1 MSSQLQENLIFI
13 GLTTYDRL
21 NLLRESVLSI
31 LNQNYKNFILVI
43 SNDNPERVLTNEQ
56 IKSIHE
62 QLVVAFKDD
71 TDSLVE
77 MILNNWLAEDK
88 DMLWANMDELI
99 TQAEKGELL
108 TTDQI
113 NNILNEDSY
122 GGND

>member
-1 MSSQLQENLIFI
+1 MAKAKQA
-13 GLTTYDRL
+13 TTVK
-21 NLLRESVLSI
+21 EKQI
-31 LNQNYKNFILVI
+31 
-43 SNDNPERVLTNEQ
+43 VLTNEQ

-122 GGND
+122 GGNG

>member
-1 MSSQLQENLIFI
+1 MS
-13 GLTTYDRL
+13 Y
-21 NLLRESVLSI
+21 
-31 LNQNYKNFILVI
+31 
-43 SNDNPERVLTNEQ
+43 NPERVLTNEQ

-77 MILNNWLAEDK
+77 MILNNYLAEDK
-88 DMLWANMDELI
+88 DMLWANMVELI
-99 TQAEKGELL
+99 EQAEKGELL

-122 GGND
+122 GSNG

>member
-1 MSSQLQENLIFI
+1 MSSSHDEL
-13 GLTTYDRL
+13 
-21 NLLRESVLSI
+21 
-31 LNQNYKNFILVI
+31 
-43 SNDNPERVLTNEQ
+43 LTNEQ

-99 TQAEKGELL
+99 TQDKNGELL

-113 NNILNEDSY
+113 NNILNQDSY
-122 GGND
+122 DNA

>member
-1 MSSQLQENLIFI
+1 MSH
-13 GLTTYDRL
+13 
-21 NLLRESVLSI
+21 
-31 LNQNYKNFILVI
+31 
-43 SNDNPERVLTNEQ
+43 NPERVLTNEQ

-122 GGND
+122 GSNG

>member
-1 MSSQLQENLIFI
+1 MSS
-13 GLTTYDRL
+13 
-21 NLLRESVLSI
+21 
-31 LNQNYKNFILVI
+31 
-43 SNDNPERVLTNEQ
+43 SNDELLTDEQ
-56 IKSIHE
+56 TKSIHE

-99 TQAEKGELL
+99 TQAKNGELL

-122 GGND
+122 DNG

>member
-1 MSSQLQENLIFI
+1 MSRSIVTRNWDRT
-13 GLTTYDRL
+13 LTD
-21 NLLRESVLSI
+21 
-31 LNQNYKNFILVI
+31 
-43 SNDNPERVLTNEQ
+43 EQ
-56 IKSIHE
+56 IKGIHE

-122 GGND
+122 DVS

>member
-1 MSSQLQENLIFI
+1 MS
-13 GLTTYDRL
+13 T
-21 NLLRESVLSI
+21 
-31 LNQNYKNFILVI
+31 KNW
-43 SNDNPERVLTNEQ
+43 DGVLTDEQ
-56 IKSIHE
+56 IRGIHE
-62 QLVVAFKDD
+62 QLVVVFKDD

>member
-1 MSSQLQENLIFI
+1 MSS
-13 GLTTYDRL
+13 
-21 NLLRESVLSI
+21 
-31 LNQNYKNFILVI
+31 
-43 SNDNPERVLTNEQ
+43 SNDELLTDQQ

-88 DMLWANMDELI
+88 DMLWANMNELI
-99 TQAEKGELL
+99 TQAKNGELL

-122 GGND
+122 GIS

>member
-1 MSSQLQENLIFI
+1 MSSSHDEL
-13 GLTTYDRL
+13 LTD
-21 NLLRESVLSI
+21 
-31 LNQNYKNFILVI
+31 
-43 SNDNPERVLTNEQ
+43 EQ

-88 DMLWANMDELI
+88 NMLWANMDELI
-99 TQAEKGELL
+99 TQAKNGELL

-113 NNILNEDSY
+113 NNILNQDSY
-122 GGND
+122 DNA

>member
-1 MSSQLQENLIFI
+1 MSHNS
-13 GLTTYDRL
+13 
-21 NLLRESVLSI
+21 
-31 LNQNYKNFILVI
+31 
-43 SNDNPERVLTNEQ
+43 ERVLTNDQ

-88 DMLWANMDELI
+88 NMLWANMDELI

-122 GGND
+122 GGNG

>member
-1 MSSQLQENLIFI
+1 MSH
-13 GLTTYDRL
+13 
-21 NLLRESVLSI
+21 
-31 LNQNYKNFILVI
+31 
-43 SNDNPERVLTNEQ
+43 NPERVLTNEQ

-122 GGND
+122 DIN

>member
-1 MSSQLQENLIFI
+1 MSSSHDEL
-13 GLTTYDRL
+13 
-21 NLLRESVLSI
+21 
-31 LNQNYKNFILVI
+31 
-43 SNDNPERVLTNEQ
+43 LTNEQ

-88 DMLWANMDELI
+88 NMLWANMDELI
-99 TQAEKGELL
+99 TQAKNGELL

-113 NNILNEDSY
+113 NNILNQDSY
-122 GGND
+122 DNV

>member
-1 MSSQLQENLIFI
+1 MSS
-13 GLTTYDRL
+13 
-21 NLLRESVLSI
+21 
-31 LNQNYKNFILVI
+31 
-43 SNDNPERVLTNEQ
+43 SNDELLTDEQ

-88 DMLWANMDELI
+88 NMLWANMDELI
-99 TQAEKGELL
+99 TQARKGELL

-113 NNILNEDSY
+113 NSILNQDSY
-122 GGND
+122 DANN

>member
-1 MSSQLQENLIFI
+1 MSYNS
-13 GLTTYDRL
+13 
-21 NLLRESVLSI
+21 
-31 LNQNYKNFILVI
+31 
-43 SNDNPERVLTNEQ
+43 ERVLTNEQ

-122 GGND
+122 GSNG

>member
-1 MSSQLQENLIFI
+1 MSH
-13 GLTTYDRL
+13 
-21 NLLRESVLSI
+21 
-31 LNQNYKNFILVI
+31 
-43 SNDNPERVLTNEQ
+43 NPERVLTNEQ

-122 GGND
+122 GIS

>member
-1 MSSQLQENLIFI
+1 MSSSQDEL
-13 GLTTYDRL
+13 LTD
-21 NLLRESVLSI
+21 
-31 LNQNYKNFILVI
+31 
-43 SNDNPERVLTNEQ
+43 EQ

-99 TQAEKGELL
+99 TQAKNGELL

-113 NNILNEDSY
+113 NNILNQDSY
-122 GGND
+122 GNA

>member
-1 MSSQLQENLIFI
+1 MSH
-13 GLTTYDRL
+13 
-21 NLLRESVLSI
+21 
-31 LNQNYKNFILVI
+31 
-43 SNDNPERVLTNEQ
+43 NPERVLTNEQ

>member
-1 MSSQLQENLIFI
+1 MSSTCVTRNWDRT
-13 GLTTYDRL
+13 LTD
-21 NLLRESVLSI
+21 
-31 LNQNYKNFILVI
+31 
-43 SNDNPERVLTNEQ
+43 EQ

-77 MILNNWLAEDK
+77 MILNNYLSEDK
-88 DMLWANMDELI
+88 NMLWANMVELI
-99 TQAEKGELL
+99 EQAEKGELL